1 MENEL
6 AQRIRSRLETVGKS
20 AAAASL
26 EAGLG
31 RSAVTDILSGNSG
44 SPRLTTLEKLA
55 DVLECSLAYLVGA
68 SDAADPD
75 DRTTAPTPPSLAPK
89 RVPIV
94 GAVQIGVFQEED
106 ILKRSLSGPLP
117 SAFVRGTEKL
127 PDWTVSATLLADDS
141 LENFHISR
149 GDILTIASPPTKEQA
164 IPLRTGMLVGVK
176 RRVAHEGIVE
186 ISVRYVKQEGSKIHL
201 CAGDTDEFGRKPRFL
216 TIDLKTVPDEGLDG
230 DPNQYAVSDGR
241 IRIFGIIIRIEREIA
256 IPD

>member
-6 AQRIRSRLETVGKS
+6 AQRIRSRLEAVGKS

-55 DVLECSLAYLVGA
+55 AVLECSLAYLVGA
-68 SDAADPD
+68 TDVADPD
-75 DRTTAPTPPSLAPK
+75 AVGNEIAPSTLGA
-89 RVPIV
+89 RVAPIV
-94 GAVQIGVFQEED
+94 GTVQIGVFQEEE
-106 ILKRSLSGPLP
+106 LFKKSLGRPYP
-117 SAFVRGTEKL
+117 SAFIRGTEKL
-127 PDWTVSATLLADDS
+127 PDWKVSATLLADDS
-141 LENFHISR
+141 LENFFIKR
-149 GDILTIASPPTKEQA
+149 GDVLTIASPPTMDQA
-164 IPLRTGMLVGVK
+164 IPLRTGMFVGVK
-176 RRVAHEGIVE
+176 RRVSHEGIVE
-186 ISVRYVKQEGSKIHL
+186 VSVRYVKQEGSKIL
-201 CAGDTDEFGRKPRFL
+201 LYAGDSDFPNKKPRVL

-241 IRIFGIIIRIEREIA
+241 IRIFGIIIRIERDIA